1 MEEQN
6 GTRRRVFHSL
16 RRRSHFC
23 ANYIRIIFVATSS
36 ASASASVRRDGGF
49 FANVCLGQHSQG
61 RRTSLRPNELLS
73 LDTGGETRHQEL
85 SPTDTIS
92 DLSPSIFHGI
102 VDLNNVIPNYL
113 AGADGAQG

>member
-1 MEEQN
+1 MPRAA
-6 GTRRRVFHSL
+6 GL
-16 RRRSHFC
+16 L
-23 ANYIRIIFVATSS
+23 
-36 ASASASVRRDGGF
+36 
-49 FANVCLGQHSQG
+49 LGAH
-61 RRTSLRPNELLS
+61 RPNELLS

-92 DLSPSIFHGI
+92 DLPPSISHGI